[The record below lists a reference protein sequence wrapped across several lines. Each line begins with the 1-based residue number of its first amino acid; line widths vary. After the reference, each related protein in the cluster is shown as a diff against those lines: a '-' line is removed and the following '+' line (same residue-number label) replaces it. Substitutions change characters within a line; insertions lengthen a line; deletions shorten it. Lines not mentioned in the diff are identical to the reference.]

1 MDTGGGYQMQQQKQK
16 MNAGREAE
24 ERAQRAYIYSK
35 EVNQELREL
44 EESII
49 QLHQLFVDISQQTA
63 AQGYVSHPTSGHVS
77 IGTHRHAHVNLAWC
91 FGFYRELLGISE
103 EAVRSASEQSSKALT
118 VLQAAEQH
126 VNAARKVCIPTALSL
141 SLALSRALTHSLLRC
156 STQIPTLATTPTGSL
171 DVADPHTPS
180 SGDKTGVKRKRTPRA
195 LDSDDGESDSKRLR
209 RSGGLSLGKFL
220 GKAKRVLRTLMK
232 HEFAWPFNTPVD
244 PEQLGIPDYH
254 LIIKKPM
261 DFGTINVRSGA
272 SMLLFLHR
280 ALSTD

>member
-1 MDTGGGYQMQQQKQK
+1 M
-16 MNAGREAE
+16 
-24 ERAQRAYIYSK
+24 
-35 EVNQELREL
+35 
-44 EESII
+44 
-49 QLHQLFVDISQQTA
+49 
-63 AQGYVSHPTSGHVS
+63 
-77 IGTHRHAHVNLAWC
+77 
-91 FGFYRELLGISE
+91 
-103 EAVRSASEQSSKALT
+103 
-118 VLQAAEQH
+118 
-126 VNAARKVCIPTALSL
+126 
-141 SLALSRALTHSLLRC
+141 
-156 STQIPTLATTPTGSL
+156 